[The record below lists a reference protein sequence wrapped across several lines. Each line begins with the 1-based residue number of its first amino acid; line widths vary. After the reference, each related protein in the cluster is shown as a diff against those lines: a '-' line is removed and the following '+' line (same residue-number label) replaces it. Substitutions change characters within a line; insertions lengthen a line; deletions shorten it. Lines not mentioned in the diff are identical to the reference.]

1 MVLTKIRIPTQ
12 SQLTNPKTYSQLT
25 NVPPEYMINSLI
37 ISFINKSLHES
48 YPEYIFDK
56 IIMTN
61 NIDILVS
68 GIGIFIDGN
77 LNMILPG
84 SMLPYSII
92 TDKTTYL
99 IYKSCKCFAQNN
111 SNIHNQIYRYISN
124 LHEKTNAHGFTF
136 IGIGGEPYVYAN
148 VLQPIYHKY
157 TFVTDSVDV
166 YESCKYNTRDTQ
178 FTGTVESQLLVHRN
192 SVGGK
197 GFCSLFT
204 GEACEKGMYD
214 KSTPQGITDYLMVDY
229 NKPLPDFVTTCK
241 QPVTII
247 INLVKLYSS
256 VIDLLIALKPY
267 IKSIVII
274 SCNKHDFDKK
284 SKVLVPFYK
293 FEKKEIMCPVTG
305 QCVTVYYAFES
316 EL

>member
-204 GEACEKGMYD
+204 GEACEKGMCMGNDHIIIDGWVKPGWWISACWFFMFDETHKRLMDNNFLVSAHYLRIELSKMTLTRRHKKMGIEYLVSIGTYD
-214 KSTPQGITDYLMVDY
+214 KDGEL
-229 NKPLPDFVTTCK
+229 
-241 QPVTII
+241 
-247 INLVKLYSS
+247 
-256 VIDLLIALKPY
+256 
-267 IKSIVII
+267 
-274 SCNKHDFDKK
+274 
-284 SKVLVPFYK
+284 
-293 FEKKEIMCPVTG
+293 
-305 QCVTVYYAFES
+305 TVFS
-316 EL
+316 EVMYGLR